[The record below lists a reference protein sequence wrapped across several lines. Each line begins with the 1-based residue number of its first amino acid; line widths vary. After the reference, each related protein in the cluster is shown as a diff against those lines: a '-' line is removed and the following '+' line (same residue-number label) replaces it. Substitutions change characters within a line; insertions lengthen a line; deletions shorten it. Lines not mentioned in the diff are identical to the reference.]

1 MMQATEY
8 WLCNDATLV
17 WRLYGARYWRV
28 PVE

>member
-1 MMQATEY
+1 MQTTEY
-8 WLCNDATLV
+8 WLCNDTPLV